1 MASRSLTEVFVL
13 LRNNAAHRRLLLH
26 EQELDEIAEDR
37 MALVPG
43 IGSDADAA
51 IGAVKR
57 VPPDWI
63 DSMDEV
69 HFDVIR
75 IKSKLRELAV
85 LHDKHLN
92 RPTLDD
98 VSTEEHTIE
107 ISTQEITQMFHRCQ
121 RAVQSLQRQGGGRG
135 MNDQVLANVKP
146 ISTSGIRRFVV
157 INGVISTLASIGF
170 STLSFDEREWG
181 PPRGMKSREERSEG
195 FFEMGGLLE
204 QAELDELYD
213 KCFSEQQLLMVEHN
227 SLLVTERERE
237 IRHVLQS
244 IFELNEIFR
253 DLADMIV
260 EQGTV
265 LDRIDFNMEQTCVK
279 TQEGIKQLQK
289 AEKYQKKNRKMLFI
303 LLLVIIIVVLV
314 VTLIGIKS
322 K

>member
-26 EQELDEIAEDR
+26 EQIADDR

-43 IGSDADAA
+43 IGSDAEAA
-51 IGAVKR
+51 IGTIKC

-121 RAVQSLQRQGGGRG
+121 RAVQGLQRQGGGRG
-135 MNDQVLANVKP
+135 MNDQVLANVVSSLAQSLQELS
-146 ISTSGIRRFVV
+146 ITFRHAQSTYLHR
-157 INGVISTLASIGF
+157 
-170 STLSFDEREWG
+170 
-181 PPRGMKSREERSEG
+181 MKSREERSEG

-204 QAELDELYD
+204 QAELDDLYD
-213 KCFSEQQLLMVEHN
+213 KCFSEQQLLMVEQN

-237 IRHVLQS
+237 IRQVVQS
-244 IFELNEIFR
+244 IYELNEIFR

-289 AEKYQKKNRKMLFI
+289 AENYQKKNRKMLCI
-303 LLLVIIIVVLV
+303 LFLVIIIIILV
-314 VTLIGIKS
+314 VTLIGIKA

>member
-135 MNDQVLANVKP
+135 MNDQVLANVVSSLAQSLQELS
-146 ISTSGIRRFVV
+146 ITFRHAQSTYLHR
-157 INGVISTLASIGF
+157 
-170 STLSFDEREWG
+170 
-181 PPRGMKSREERSEG
+181 MKSREERSEG